1 MPISNDEDNES
12 SPEEL
17 LADHPD
23 LLAHLNAHLSREG
36 SSVWQTL
43 LQNVDESDFSLIDW
57 AESLVALDEWLD
69 QKGLALSTMDRLGY
83 ISCAAKSV
91 SNSSIMSHL
100 PSLVHDF
107 LEQYGCELAV
117 KK

>member
-1 MPISNDEDNES
+1 MPRNNELNLKRLF
-12 SPEEL
+12 E
-17 LADHPD
+17 DHPALMKHFMSD
-23 LLAHLNAHLSREG
+23 DA
-36 SSVWQTL
+36 TL
-43 LQNVDESDFSLIDW
+43 RTILFQKVDESDFSLIDW
-57 AESLVALDEWLD
+57 VDSLVMLHRWLD
-69 QKGLALSTMDRLGY
+69 RQGLILSPRDSLGY

-91 SNSSIMSHL
+91 EDSSLLNHL

>member
-1 MPISNDEDNES
+1 MPGNNK
-12 SPEEL
+12 PKLKQL
-17 LADHPD
+17 LADHPALMKHFMSD
-23 LLAHLNAHLSREG
+23 DANLRKILFQE
-36 SSVWQTL
+36 
-43 LQNVDESDFSLIDW
+43 VDESDFSLTDW
-57 AESLVALDEWLD
+57 VDSLAMLYRWLD
-69 QKGLALSTMDRLGY
+69 QKGLVLSPRDSIGY

-91 SNSSIMSHL
+91 ENSSSLSHL